1 MGQTT
6 IKSTA
11 LDFTA
16 IKNNLKVFLSQQDEF
31 TDYNFEASGLSS
43 VLDVLAYNTHY
54 NGLIANFALN
64 ESYLGTAQL
73 RSSLVSLAEGIGYI
87 PDSMNASQ
95 GILNLSLN
103 LESLTNR
110 PTVVTLASGF
120 KFDAVVDGTSYVFQT
135 QEEIK
140 ARDNGSGSYSF
151 TTADNIADIKVFE
164 GISTTKTFNITAQ
177 TENAAY
183 IIPDEKIDID
193 TAIVRSFETSSST
206 AFVTFTD
213 LRRATSLT
221 SSSTVYI
228 LKETP
233 KGQYELTFGNRT
245 VLGRSPVAGNKV
257 TVEYLSVSGA
267 DANGAKVFTP
277 QSQVTVNDQ
286 NFALQVST
294 VSNSFGGSDKETI
307 ESIRTTAPFQY
318 ATQNRAVTAEDYA
331 TLVQRNF
338 GSLLSDISS
347 FGGEDALEPEFG
359 VIFLSLLFSN
369 AIEND
374 TISGEAIKKATK
386 DSIVSLFKDLS
397 VASFDIKFTDPIIS
411 FIETNVFFQFNP
423 NLTTLTEN
431 TIKDNVQNTVAQYFA
446 DNTGK
451 FKQSFRRS
459 NLLTLIDALS
469 PAILSSRMEVK
480 VQRRFTPTLTAIQNH
495 TLRYPQ
501 NIADTDDVNFRVT
514 STPFSFSGKTC
525 IVRNRLNSNILE
537 VFDTVNTEVI
547 VDNVGSYTTDTVSI
561 VGLQVDAIP
570 SGDTFIK
577 VSVVPENQSFV
588 TPLRQDVLNH
598 DVSNSLVEV
607 VEVDTNVLN

>member
-95 GILNLSLN
+95 GIINLSLN

-110 PTVVTLASGF
+110 PTVVTLPSGV

-164 GISTTKTFNITAQ
+164 GTSTTKTFNITAQ

-193 TAIVRSFETSSST
+193 TAIVRSFETPSST
-206 AFVTFTD
+206 AFTTFTD
-213 LRRATSLT
+213 LRKATSLT
-221 SSSTVYI
+221 STSTVYI

-233 KGQYELTFGNRT
+233 KGQYELTFGNKT

-277 QSQVTVNDQ
+277 QNQVTVNDQ
-286 NFALQVST
+286 NFTLQVST
-294 VSNSFGGSDKETI
+294 VSNSFGGSDKETM

-374 TISGEAIKKATK
+374 TISGEAIKQATK

-459 NLLTLIDALS
+459 NLLTLIDSVS

-480 VQRRFTPTLTAIQNH
+480 MQRRFTPTLTAIQNH

-514 STPFSFSGKTC
+514 STPFTFSGKTC

-607 VEVDTNVLN
+607 VEVDVNVLN

>member
-95 GILNLSLN
+95 GIVNLSLN

-110 PTVVTLASGF
+110 PTVVTLASGV
-120 KFDAVVDGTSYVFQT
+120 KFDAIVDGTSYVFQT
-135 QEEIK
+135 QEEIS

-151 TTADNIADIKVFE
+151 TTADNIADIKIFE
-164 GISTTKTFNITAQ
+164 GTSTTKTFNITAQ

-193 TAIVRSFETSSST
+193 TAIVRSFETPSST

-213 LRRATSLT
+213 LRKATSLT
-221 SSSTVYI
+221 SGSTVYI

-233 KGQYELTFGNRT
+233 KGQYELTFGNKT

-267 DANGAKVFTP
+267 DANDAKVFTP
-277 QSQVTVNDQ
+277 QSAVTVNNQ
-286 NFALQVST
+286 QFLLQVST

-338 GSLLSDISS
+338 GSLLQDISS

-369 AIEND
+369 AVEND
-374 TISGEAIKKATK
+374 TISGEAIKQATK
-386 DSIVSLFKDLS
+386 DSVVSLFKDLS
-397 VASFDIKFTDPIIS
+397 VASFNIKFTDPIIS

-459 NLLTLIDALS
+459 NLLTLIDSVS

-480 VQRRFTPTLTAIQNH
+480 MQRRFTPTLTALQNH

-501 NIADTDDVNFRVT
+501 NIASTDDVNFRVT
-514 STPFSFSGKTC
+514 STPFTFGGKTC
-525 IVRNRLNSNILE
+525 IVRNRLSSNILE

-547 VDNVGSYTTDTVSI
+547 VDNVGSYATDTVSI
-561 VGLQVDAIP
+561 VGLQVDSIP

-588 TPLRQDVLNH
+588 TPLRQDVINH

-607 VEVDTNVLN
+607 VEVDVNVLN

>member
-95 GILNLSLN
+95 GIVNLSLN

-110 PTVVTLASGF
+110 PTVVTLASGV

-135 QEEIK
+135 QEEIS

-164 GISTTKTFNITAQ
+164 GTSTTKTFNITAQ

-193 TAIVRSFETSSST
+193 TAIVRSFETPSST
-206 AFVTFTD
+206 AFTTFTD
-213 LRRATSLT
+213 LRKATSLT

-233 KGQYELTFGNRT
+233 KGEYEITFGNKT

-277 QSQVTVNDQ
+277 QNQVTVNDQ
-286 NFALQVST
+286 NFTLQVST
-294 VSNSFGGSDKETI
+294 VSNSFGGSDKETM

-374 TISGEAIKKATK
+374 TISGEAIKQATK

-459 NLLTLIDALS
+459 NLLTLIDSVS

-480 VQRRFTPTLTAIQNH
+480 MQRRFTPTLTAIQNH

-514 STPFSFSGKTC
+514 STPFTFSGKTC

-607 VEVDTNVLN
+607 VEVDVNVLN

>member
-95 GILNLSLN
+95 GIVNLSLN

-110 PTVVTLASGF
+110 PTTVSLASGV
-120 KFDAVVDGTSYVFQT
+120 KFNAVVDGVSYVFQT
-135 QEEIK
+135 QEEII
-140 ARDNGSGSYSF
+140 ATDNGSGSYTF
-151 TTADNIADIKVFE
+151 TTADNVADIKIFE
-164 GISTTKTFNITAQ
+164 GTSTTKTFNITAQ

-183 IIPDEKIDID
+183 IIPDQTIDID
-193 TAIVRSFETSSST
+193 TAIVRSFETPSSSSFT
-206 AFVTFTD
+206 TFTD
-213 LRRATSLT
+213 LRKTTSLT
-221 SSSTVYI
+221 SNSTVYI

-233 KGQYELTFGNRT
+233 KGDYEITFGNKT

-277 QSQVTVNDQ
+277 QSQVTVNNE

-294 VSNSFGGSDKETI
+294 VSNSFGGSEKETE

-338 GSLLSDISS
+338 GSLLNDISS

-359 VIFLSLLFSN
+359 VIFLSLLFSS

-374 TISGEAIKKATK
+374 TVSGEAIKQAT
-386 DSIVSLFKDLS
+386 KDLS
-397 VASFDIKFTDPIIS
+397 VASFDIKYTDPVIS

-423 NLTTLTEN
+423 NLTTLKEN
-431 TIKDNVQNTVAQYFA
+431 SIKNNVQNTVAQYFA

-459 NLLTLIDALS
+459 NLLTLIDAVS
-469 PAILSSRMEVK
+469 PAILSSRMDVK
-480 VQRRFTPTLTAIQNH
+480 IQRRFTPTLTAIQNH

-501 NIADTDDVNFRVT
+501 NIARADDENFRVT
-514 STPFSFSGKTC
+514 STPFTFNGKTC
-525 IVRNRLNSNILE
+525 IVRNRLSSNVLE
-537 VFDTVNTEVI
+537 VFDTVNTEVE
-547 VDNVGSYTTDTVSI
+547 VDNVGSYANDTVSI
-561 VGLQVDAIP
+561 VGLQIDAIP
-570 SGDTFIK
+570 SGDAFIK
-577 VSVVPENQSFV
+577 VSVVPDNQSFV
-588 TPLRQDVLNH
+588 TPLRQDVINH
-598 DVSNSLVEV
+598 DVSKSLVEV
-607 VEVDTNVLN
+607 VEVDANVLN

>member
-95 GILNLSLN
+95 GIINLSLN
-103 LESLTNR
+103 LESLANR
-110 PTVVTLASGF
+110 PTVVTLASGV
-120 KFDAVVDGTSYVFQT
+120 KFDTVVDGTSYVFQT
-135 QEEIK
+135 QEEIS

-164 GISTTKTFNITAQ
+164 GTSTTKTFNITAQ

-193 TAIVRSFETSSST
+193 TAIVRSFETPSST
-206 AFVTFTD
+206 AFTTFTD
-213 LRRATSLT
+213 LRKATSLT
-221 SSSTVYI
+221 STSTVYI

-233 KGQYELTFGNRT
+233 KGQYELTFGNKT

-277 QSQVTVNDQ
+277 QNQVTVNDQ
-286 NFALQVST
+286 NFTLQVST
-294 VSNSFGGSDKETI
+294 VSNSFGGSDKETM

-374 TISGEAIKKATK
+374 TISGEAIKQATK

-459 NLLTLIDALS
+459 NLLTLIDSVS

-480 VQRRFTPTLTAIQNH
+480 MQRRFTPTLTAIQNH

-514 STPFSFSGKTC
+514 STPFTFSGKTC

-607 VEVDTNVLN
+607 VEVDVNVLN

>member
-95 GILNLSLN
+95 GIINLSLN
-103 LESLTNR
+103 LESLANR
-110 PTVVTLASGF
+110 PTVVTLASGV
-120 KFDAVVDGTSYVFQT
+120 KFDTVVDGTSYVFQT
-135 QEEIK
+135 QEEIS

-151 TTADNIADIKVFE
+151 TTADNVADIKIFE
-164 GISTTKTFNITAQ
+164 GTSTTKTFNITAQ

-193 TAIVRSFETSSST
+193 TAIVRSFETPSST

-213 LRRATSLT
+213 LRKATSLT
-221 SSSTVYI
+221 SGSTVYI

-233 KGQYELTFGNRT
+233 KGQYELTFGNKT

-257 TVEYLSVSGA
+257 TVEYLSVSGET
-267 DANGAKVFTP
+267 ANGAKVFTP
-277 QSQVTVNDQ
+277 QNTVTVNSQ
-286 NFALQVST
+286 NFTLQVST

-331 TLVQRNF
+331 TLTQRNF
-338 GSLLSDISS
+338 GSLLKDISS

-359 VIFLSLLFSN
+359 VIFLSLLFSD
-369 AIEND
+369 AVEND
-374 TISGEAIKKATK
+374 TVSGEAIKQATK
-386 DSIVSLFKDLS
+386 DSVVNLFKDLS

-431 TIKDNVQNTVAQYFA
+431 TIKDNVQNTVAQYFT

-480 VQRRFTPTLTAIQNH
+480 MQRRFTPTLTAIQNH

-514 STPFSFSGKTC
+514 STPFTSGGKTC
-525 IVRNRLNSNILE
+525 IVRNRLNSNVLE
-537 VFDTVNTEVI
+537 VFDTVNAEVI
-547 VDNVGSYTTDTVSI
+547 VDNVGSYATDTVSI

-598 DVSNSLVEV
+598 DVSESLVEV

>member
-95 GILNLSLN
+95 GIINLSLN

-110 PTVVTLASGF
+110 PTVVTLASGV

-151 TTADNIADIKVFE
+151 TTADNIADIKIFE
-164 GISTTKTFNITAQ
+164 GTSTTKTFNITAQ

-213 LRRATSLT
+213 LRKATSLT
-221 SSSTVYI
+221 SGSTVYI

-233 KGQYELTFGNRT
+233 KGQYELTFGNKT

-267 DANGAKVFTP
+267 DANDAKVFTP
-277 QSQVTVNDQ
+277 QSAVTINDQ
-286 NFALQVST
+286 QFSLQVST

-338 GSLLSDISS
+338 GSLLQDISS

-369 AIEND
+369 AVEND
-374 TISGEAIKKATK
+374 TISGETIKQATK

-431 TIKDNVQNTVAQYFA
+431 TIKNNVQNTVAQYFA

-459 NLLTLIDALS
+459 NLLTLIDSVS

-480 VQRRFTPTLTAIQNH
+480 MQRRFTPTLTALQNH

-501 NIADTDDVNFRVT
+501 NIASTDDVNFRVT
-514 STPFSFSGKTC
+514 STPFTFSGKTC
-525 IVRNRLNSNILE
+525 IVRNRLSSNILE

-547 VDNVGSYTTDTVSI
+547 VDNVGSYATDTVSI
-561 VGLQVDAIP
+561 VGLQVDSIP

-588 TPLRQDVLNH
+588 TPLRQDVINH

-607 VEVDTNVLN
+607 VEVDVNVLN

>member
-95 GILNLSLN
+95 GIVNLSLN

-110 PTVVTLASGF
+110 PTTVSLASGV
-120 KFDAVVDGTSYVFQT
+120 KFNAVVDGTTYVFQT
-135 QEEIK
+135 QEEIV
-140 ARDNGSGSYSF
+140 ATDDGAGSYSF
-151 TTADNIADIKVFE
+151 TTADNVADIKIFE
-164 GISTTKTFNITAQ
+164 GTSTTKTFNITAQ

-183 IIPDEKIDID
+183 IIPDQTIDID
-193 TAIVRSFETSSST
+193 TAIVRSFETPSSSSFT
-206 AFVTFTD
+206 TFTD
-213 LRRATSLT
+213 LRKATSLT
-221 SSSTVYI
+221 SNSTVYI

-233 KGQYELTFGNRT
+233 KGDYEITFGNKT

-257 TVEYLSVSGA
+257 TVEYLSVAGA

-277 QSQVTVNDQ
+277 QSQVTVNNE

-294 VSNSFGGSDKETI
+294 VSNSFGGSEKETE

-338 GSLLSDISS
+338 GSLLNDISS

-359 VIFLSLLFSN
+359 VIFLSLLFSS

-374 TISGEAIKKATK
+374 TVSGEAIKQATK
-386 DSIVSLFKDLS
+386 DSIRNLFRDLS
-397 VASFDIKFTDPIIS
+397 VASFDIKYTDPVIS
-411 FIETNVFFQFNP
+411 FNETNVFFQFNP

-431 TIKDNVQNTVAQYFA
+431 TIKNNVQSTVSQYFA

-459 NLLTLIDALS
+459 NLLTLIDAVS
-469 PAILSSRMEVK
+469 PAILSSRMDVK
-480 VQRRFTPTLTAIQNH
+480 IQRRFTPTLTAIQNH

-501 NIADTDDVNFRVT
+501 NIARADDENFRVT
-514 STPFSFSGKTC
+514 STPFTFNGKTC
-525 IVRNRLNSNILE
+525 IIRNRLSSNILE
-537 VFDTVNTEVI
+537 VFDTVNTEVE
-547 VDNVGSYTTDTVSI
+547 VDNVGSYAEDIVSI
-561 VGLQVDAIP
+561 VGLQIDAIP
-570 SGDTFIK
+570 SGDSFIK
-577 VSVVPENQSFV
+577 VSIVPDNQSFV

-598 DVSNSLVEV
+598 DIGKSLVEV

>member
-95 GILNLSLN
+95 GIVNLSLN

-110 PTVVTLASGF
+110 PTVVTLASGV

-151 TTADNIADIKVFE
+151 TTADNVADIKVFE
-164 GISTTKTFNITAQ
+164 GTSTTKTFNITAQ

-193 TAIVRSFETSSST
+193 TAIVRSFETPSST
-206 AFVTFTD
+206 AFTTFTD
-213 LRRATSLT
+213 LRKATSLT

-233 KGQYELTFGNRT
+233 KGEYEITFGNKT

-277 QSQVTVNDQ
+277 QNQVTVNDQ

-338 GSLLSDISS
+338 GSLLQDISS

-374 TISGEAIKKATK
+374 TISGEAIKQATK

-459 NLLTLIDALS
+459 NLLTLIDSVS

-480 VQRRFTPTLTAIQNH
+480 MQRRFTPTLTAIQNH

-514 STPFSFSGKTC
+514 STPFTFGGKTC

-547 VDNVGSYTTDTVSI
+547 VDNIGSYATDTVSI

-607 VEVDTNVLN
+607 VEVDVNVLN

>member
-95 GILNLSLN
+95 GIINLSLN

-110 PTVVTLASGF
+110 PTVVTLASGV

-135 QEEIK
+135 QEEIS

-164 GISTTKTFNITAQ
+164 GTSTTKTFNITAQ

-193 TAIVRSFETSSST
+193 TAIVRSFETPSST

-213 LRRATSLT
+213 LRKATSLT

-233 KGQYELTFGNRT
+233 KGEYELTFGNRT

-277 QSQVTVNDQ
+277 QNQVTVNDQ
-286 NFALQVST
+286 NFTLQVST
-294 VSNSFGGSDKETI
+294 VSNSFGGSDKETM

-374 TISGEAIKKATK
+374 TISGEAIKQATK

-480 VQRRFTPTLTAIQNH
+480 MQRRFTPTLTAIQNH

-514 STPFSFSGKTC
+514 STPFTFSGKTC

-607 VEVDTNVLN
+607 VEVDVNVLN

>member
-95 GILNLSLN
+95 GIINLSLN
-103 LESLTNR
+103 LESLANR
-110 PTVVTLASGF
+110 PTVVTLASGV
-120 KFDAVVDGTSYVFQT
+120 KFDTVVDGTSYVFQT
-135 QEEIK
+135 QEEIS

-151 TTADNIADIKVFE
+151 TTADNVADIKVFE
-164 GISTTKTFNITAQ
+164 GTSTTKTFNITAQ

-193 TAIVRSFETSSST
+193 TAIVRSFETPSST
-206 AFVTFTD
+206 AFTTFTD
-213 LRRATSLT
+213 LRKATSLT
-221 SSSTVYI
+221 STSTVYI

-233 KGQYELTFGNRT
+233 KGEYEITFGNKT

-257 TVEYLSVSGA
+257 TVEYLSVSGET
-267 DANGAKVFTP
+267 ANGAKVFTP
-277 QSQVTVNDQ
+277 QNTVTVNSQ
-286 NFALQVST
+286 NFTLQVST

-331 TLVQRNF
+331 TLTQRNF
-338 GSLLSDISS
+338 GSLLKDISS

-359 VIFLSLLFSN
+359 VIFLSLLFSD
-369 AIEND
+369 AVEND
-374 TISGEAIKKATK
+374 TVSGEAIKQATK
-386 DSIVSLFKDLS
+386 DSVVNLFKDLS

-431 TIKDNVQNTVAQYFA
+431 TIKDNVQNTVAQYFT

-451 FKQSFRRS
+451 FRQSFRRS

-480 VQRRFTPTLTAIQNH
+480 MQRRFTPTLTAIQNH

-514 STPFSFSGKTC
+514 STPFTSGGKTC
-525 IVRNRLNSNILE
+525 IVRNRLNSNVLE
-537 VFDTVNTEVI
+537 VFDTVNAEVI
-547 VDNVGSYTTDTVSI
+547 VDNVGSYATDTVSI
-561 VGLQVDAIP
+561 VGLQIDAIP

>member
-95 GILNLSLN
+95 GIVNLSLN

-110 PTVVTLASGF
+110 PTVVTLASGV

-135 QEEIK
+135 QEEIS

-151 TTADNIADIKVFE
+151 TTADNVANIKVFE
-164 GISTTKTFNITAQ
+164 GTSTTKTFNITAQ

-193 TAIVRSFETSSST
+193 TAIVRSFETPSST

-213 LRRATSLT
+213 LRKATSLT

-233 KGQYELTFGNRT
+233 KGQYEITFGNKT

-374 TISGEAIKKATK
+374 TISGETIKQATK

-431 TIKDNVQNTVAQYFA
+431 TIKNNVQNTVAQYFA

-480 VQRRFTPTLTAIQNH
+480 MQRRFTPTLTAIQNH

-501 NIADTDDVNFRVT
+501 SIARADDENFRVT
-514 STPFSFSGKTC
+514 STPFTFGGKTC

-547 VDNVGSYTTDTVSI
+547 VDNIGSYATDTVSI
-561 VGLQVDAIP
+561 VGLQIDSIP

-607 VEVDTNVLN
+607 VEVDVNVLN

>member
-95 GILNLSLN
+95 GIINLSLN

-110 PTVVTLASGF
+110 PTVVTLPSGV

-164 GISTTKTFNITAQ
+164 GTSTTKTFNITAQ

-193 TAIVRSFETSSST
+193 TAIVRSFETPSST
-206 AFVTFTD
+206 AFTTFTD
-213 LRRATSLT
+213 LRKATSLT
-221 SSSTVYI
+221 STSTVYI

-233 KGQYELTFGNRT
+233 KGEYELTFGNKT

-286 NFALQVST
+286 NFTLQVST
-294 VSNSFGGSDKETI
+294 VSNSFGGSDKETM

-374 TISGEAIKKATK
+374 TISGETIKQATK

-480 VQRRFTPTLTAIQNH
+480 MQRRFTPTLTAIQNH

-514 STPFSFSGKTC
+514 STPFTFSGKTC

-607 VEVDTNVLN
+607 VEVDVNVLN

>member
-95 GILNLSLN
+95 GIVNLSLN

-110 PTVVTLASGF
+110 PTTVSLASGV
-120 KFDAVVDGTSYVFQT
+120 KFNAVVDGVSYVFQT
-135 QEEIK
+135 QEEIV
-140 ARDNGSGSYSF
+140 ATDDGAGSYSF
-151 TTADNIADIKVFE
+151 TTAANVADIKIFE
-164 GISTTKTFNITAQ
+164 GTSTTKTFNITAQ

-183 IIPDEKIDID
+183 IIPDQTIDID
-193 TAIVRSFETSSST
+193 TAIVRSFETPSSSSFT
-206 AFVTFTD
+206 TFTD
-213 LRRATSLT
+213 LRKTTSLT
-221 SSSTVYI
+221 SNSTVYI

-233 KGQYELTFGNRT
+233 KGDYEITFGNKT

-257 TVEYLSVSGA
+257 TVEYLSVAGA

-277 QSQVTVNDQ
+277 QSQVTVNNE

-294 VSNSFGGSDKETI
+294 VSNSFGGSEKETE

-338 GSLLSDISS
+338 GSLLNDISS
-347 FGGEDALEPEFG
+347 FGGEDALDPEFG
-359 VIFLSLLFSN
+359 VIYLSLLFSS

-374 TISGEAIKKATK
+374 TVSGEAIKQATK
-386 DSIVSLFKDLS
+386 DSIRNLFRDLS
-397 VASFDIKFTDPIIS
+397 VASFDIKYTDPVIS
-411 FIETNVFFQFNP
+411 FVETNVFFQFNP

-431 TIKDNVQNTVAQYFA
+431 TIKDNVQNTIAQYFA

-451 FKQSFRRS
+451 FKESFRRS
-459 NLLTLIDALS
+459 NL
-469 PAILSSRMEVK
+469 
-480 VQRRFTPTLTAIQNH
+480 
-495 TLRYPQ
+495 
-501 NIADTDDVNFRVT
+501 
-514 STPFSFSGKTC
+514 
-525 IVRNRLNSNILE
+525 
-537 VFDTVNTEVI
+537 
-547 VDNVGSYTTDTVSI
+547 
-561 VGLQVDAIP
+561 
-570 SGDTFIK
+570 
-577 VSVVPENQSFV
+577 
-588 TPLRQDVLNH
+588 
-598 DVSNSLVEV
+598 
-607 VEVDTNVLN
+607 

>member
-95 GILNLSLN
+95 GIINLSLN
-103 LESLTNR
+103 LESLANR
-110 PTVVTLASGF
+110 PTVVTLASGV
-120 KFDAVVDGTSYVFQT
+120 KFDTVVDGTSYVFQT
-135 QEEIK
+135 QEEIS

-151 TTADNIADIKVFE
+151 TTADNVADIKVFE
-164 GISTTKTFNITAQ
+164 GTSTTKTFNITAQ

-193 TAIVRSFETSSST
+193 TAIVRSFETPSST

-213 LRRATSLT
+213 LRKATSLT

-233 KGQYELTFGNRT
+233 KGQYEITFGNKT

-374 TISGEAIKKATK
+374 TISGETIKQATK

-431 TIKDNVQNTVAQYFA
+431 TIKNNVQNTVAQYFA

-480 VQRRFTPTLTAIQNH
+480 MQRRFTPTLTAIQNH

-501 NIADTDDVNFRVT
+501 SIARADDENFRVT
-514 STPFSFSGKTC
+514 STPFTFGGKTC

-547 VDNVGSYTTDTVSI
+547 VDNVGSYATDTVSI
-561 VGLQVDAIP
+561 VGLQIDSIP

-607 VEVDTNVLN
+607 VEVDVNVLN

>member
-95 GILNLSLN
+95 GIINLSLN

-110 PTVVTLASGF
+110 PTVVTLPSGV

-164 GISTTKTFNITAQ
+164 GTSTTKTFNITAQ

-193 TAIVRSFETSSST
+193 TAIVRSFETPSST

-213 LRRATSLT
+213 LRKATSLT
-221 SSSTVYI
+221 SGSTVYI

-233 KGQYELTFGNRT
+233 KGQYELTFGNKT

-277 QSQVTVNDQ
+277 QNQVTVNDQ
-286 NFALQVST
+286 NFTLQVST
-294 VSNSFGGSDKETI
+294 VSNSFGGSDKETM

-374 TISGEAIKKATK
+374 TISGEAIKQATK

-459 NLLTLIDALS
+459 NLLTLIDSVS

-480 VQRRFTPTLTAIQNH
+480 MQRRFTPTLTAIQNH

-514 STPFSFSGKTC
+514 STPFTFSGKTC

-607 VEVDTNVLN
+607 VEVDVNVLN

>member
-95 GILNLSLN
+95 GIINLSLN

-110 PTVVTLASGF
+110 PTVVTLASGV

-151 TTADNIADIKVFE
+151 TTADNVADIKVFE
-164 GISTTKTFNITAQ
+164 GTSTTKTFNITAQ

-193 TAIVRSFETSSST
+193 TAIVRSFETPSST

-213 LRRATSLT
+213 LRKATSLT
-221 SSSTVYI
+221 STSTVYI

-233 KGQYELTFGNRT
+233 KGEYELTFGNRT

-277 QSQVTVNDQ
+277 QNQVTVNDQ
-286 NFALQVST
+286 NFTLQVST
-294 VSNSFGGSDKETI
+294 VSNSFGGSDKETM

-374 TISGEAIKKATK
+374 TISGEAIKQATK

-459 NLLTLIDALS
+459 NLLTLIDSVS

-480 VQRRFTPTLTAIQNH
+480 MQRRFTPTLTAIQNH

-514 STPFSFSGKTC
+514 STPFTFSGKTC

-607 VEVDTNVLN
+607 VEVDVNVLN

>member
-95 GILNLSLN
+95 GIINLSLN

-110 PTVVTLASGF
+110 PTVVTLASGV

-164 GISTTKTFNITAQ
+164 GTSTTKTFNITAQ

-193 TAIVRSFETSSST
+193 TAIVRSFETPSST
-206 AFVTFTD
+206 AFTTFTD
-213 LRRATSLT
+213 LRKATSLT
-221 SSSTVYI
+221 STSTVYI

-233 KGQYELTFGNRT
+233 KGQYELTFGNKT

-277 QSQVTVNDQ
+277 QNQVTVNDQ
-286 NFALQVST
+286 NFTLQVST
-294 VSNSFGGSDKETI
+294 VSNSFGGSDKETM

-374 TISGEAIKKATK
+374 TISGEAIKQATK

-459 NLLTLIDALS
+459 NLLTLIDSVS

-480 VQRRFTPTLTAIQNH
+480 MQRRFTPTLTAIQNH

-514 STPFSFSGKTC
+514 STPFTFSGKTC

-607 VEVDTNVLN
+607 VEVDVNVLN

>member
-95 GILNLSLN
+95 GIINLSLN

-110 PTVVTLASGF
+110 PTVVTLPSGV

-135 QEEIK
+135 QEEIS

-164 GISTTKTFNITAQ
+164 GTSTTKTFNITAQ

-193 TAIVRSFETSSST
+193 TAIVRSFETPSST
-206 AFVTFTD
+206 AFTTFTD
-213 LRRATSLT
+213 LRKATSLT
-221 SSSTVYI
+221 STSTVYI

-233 KGQYELTFGNRT
+233 KGQYELTFGNKT

-277 QSQVTVNDQ
+277 QNQVTVNDQ
-286 NFALQVST
+286 NFTLQVST
-294 VSNSFGGSDKETI
+294 VSNSFGGSDKETM

-374 TISGEAIKKATK
+374 TISGEAIKQATK

-480 VQRRFTPTLTAIQNH
+480 MQRRFTPTLTAIQNH

-514 STPFSFSGKTC
+514 STPFTFSGKTC

-607 VEVDTNVLN
+607 VEVDVNVLN

>member
-95 GILNLSLN
+95 GIVNLSLN

-110 PTVVTLASGF
+110 PTTVSLASGV
-120 KFDAVVDGTSYVFQT
+120 KFNAVVDGVSYVFQT
-135 QEEIK
+135 QEEII
-140 ARDNGSGSYSF
+140 ATDNGSGSYTF
-151 TTADNIADIKVFE
+151 TTADNVADIKIFE
-164 GISTTKTFNITAQ
+164 GTSTTKTFNITAQ

-183 IIPDEKIDID
+183 IIPDQTIDID
-193 TAIVRSFETSSST
+193 TAIVRSFETPSSSSFT
-206 AFVTFTD
+206 TFTD
-213 LRRATSLT
+213 LRKTTSLT
-221 SSSTVYI
+221 SNSTVYI

-233 KGQYELTFGNRT
+233 KGDYEITFGNKT

-257 TVEYLSVSGA
+257 TVEYLSVAGA

-277 QSQVTVNDQ
+277 QSQVTVNNE

-294 VSNSFGGSDKETI
+294 VSNSFGGSEKETE

-338 GSLLSDISS
+338 GSLLNDISS

-359 VIFLSLLFSN
+359 VIFLSLLFSS

-374 TISGEAIKKATK
+374 TVSGEAIKQATK
-386 DSIVSLFKDLS
+386 DSIRNLFRDLS
-397 VASFDIKFTDPIIS
+397 VASFDIKYTDPVIS

-431 TIKDNVQNTVAQYFA
+431 TIKNNVQSTVSQYFA

-459 NLLTLIDALS
+459 NLLTLIDAVS

-480 VQRRFTPTLTAIQNH
+480 MQRRFTPTLTAIQNH

-501 NIADTDDVNFRVT
+501 SIARADDENFRVT
-514 STPFSFSGKTC
+514 STPFTFNGKTC
-525 IVRNRLNSNILE
+525 IIRNRLSSNILE
-537 VFDTVNTEVI
+537 VFDTVNTEVE
-547 VDNVGSYTTDTVSI
+547 VDNVGSYAEDIVSI
-561 VGLQVDAIP
+561 VGLQIDAIP
-570 SGDTFIK
+570 SGDSFIK
-577 VSVVPENQSFV
+577 VSIVPDNQSFV

-598 DVSNSLVEV
+598 DIGKSLVEV